1 MNQCSRAKKK
11 SKRVRQRRTQK
22 TWRKKRRRNCTIVR
36 KKVDGLGIFGIGGV
50 SGGSSNPQTYI
61 CRHYAGIVFV
71 LISGDGKAWSQGQ
84 MFAAPPMEHGK
95 EKTGWRRKKEPTKQI
110 KSKARPRRKPCVSRV
125 FLSTLW
131 GEWGIRGYPFDLF
144 CPKNY

>member
-71 LISGDGKAWSQGQ
+71 LISGDGKAWSQRQ
-84 MFAAPPMEHGK
+84 MFAAPPTEHGK
-95 EKTGWRRKKEPTKQI
+95 EC
-110 KSKARPRRKPCVSRV
+110 SKAITRSSVKETKSGYAHTAPRLQAK
-125 FLSTLW
+125 
-131 GEWGIRGYPFDLF
+131 I
-144 CPKNY
+144 